1 MLLYREKGEK
11 MTDNKLKLSPP
22 WVTYAHELE
31 ALFGEDPAIKVVF
44 DDGDDKEITLFV
56 EGSEKADALMQL
68 LPVKKDF
75 GGVSVRVTVR
85 PANDD
90 TYVPSKA
97 DLIAKAFENNPVLSN
112 IIDTGPNVA
121 FPATYFV
128 FANKV
133 VQYYNDQMD
142 NPYGIKS
149 TLYENIAR
157 DVLDDS
163 GVGVY
168 YTTDVPMKDDGA
180 FREDGGGGDSCV
192 CNSDGWNN

>member
-1 MLLYREKGEK
+1 

-192 CNSDGWNN
+192 CSSDGWNN

>member
-1 MLLYREKGEK
+1 

-90 TYVPSKA
+90 TYIPSKA
-97 DLIAKAFENNPVLSN
+97 DLIAKAFDGNPVLSN

-192 CNSDGWNN
+192 CDSDGWNN

>member
-1 MLLYREKGEK
+1 

-97 DLIAKAFENNPVLSN
+97 DLIAKAFDGNPVLSR
-112 IIDTGPNVA
+112 IVETGPNVA

-142 NPYGIKS
+142 NPYGVKS
-149 TLYENIAR
+149 TLYENIAK
-157 DVLDDS
+157 DVFGDT
-163 GVGVY
+163 GVGIY
-168 YTTDVPMKDDGA
+168 YTTDVPMKDGETFQTNDNH
-180 FREDGGGGDSCV
+180 SCD
-192 CNSDGWNN
+192 CAGDGWSN

>member
-1 MLLYREKGEK
+1 

-22 WVTYAHELE
+22 WITYAHELE
-31 ALFGEDPAIKVVF
+31 LLFGEDPAIKVVY
-44 DDGDDKEITLFV
+44 DDGDEKEITLFV
-56 EGSEKADALMQL
+56 EGSEKADALMQI
-68 LPVKKDF
+68 LPVVKDF
-75 GGVSVRVTVR
+75 GGVSVKVTVK

-97 DLIAKAFENNPVLSN
+97 DLIAKAFDGNPVLSH
-112 IIDTGPNVA
+112 IIETGPNVA

-149 TLYENIAR
+149 TLYEDIAK
-157 DVLDDS
+157 DVFGDT
-163 GVGVY
+163 GIGIY
-168 YTTDVPMKDDGA
+168 YTTDVPMKDGEM

-192 CNSDGWNN
+192 CANDGWSN

>member
-1 MLLYREKGEK
+1 MLLYSEKGEN

-22 WVTYAHELE
+22 WITYAHELE
-31 ALFGEDPAIKVVF
+31 SLFGEDPAIKVVY
-44 DDGDDKEITLFV
+44 DDGDEKEVTLFV
-56 EGSEKADALMQL
+56 EGSEKADALMQI
-68 LPVKKDF
+68 LPVVKDF
-75 GGVSVRVTVR
+75 GGVSVKVTVK

-97 DLIAKAFENNPVLSN
+97 DLIAKAFDGNPVLSH
-112 IIDTGPNVA
+112 IVETGPNVM

-149 TLYENIAR
+149 TLYEDIAK
-157 DVLDDS
+157 DVFGDT
-163 GVGVY
+163 GVGIY
-168 YTTDVPMKDDGA
+168 YTTDVPMKDGEM
-180 FREDGGGGDSCV
+180 FHEDGGDSCN
-192 CNSDGWNN
+192 CNSNG